1 MSEIK
6 TSDWILVNSQKENVG
21 MESSISPHT
30 VVGMESSISPHTV
43 KTLQK
48 SYATPYDLKVQS
60 LQKDTLMGHMRRLAR
75 FGAICTIQKT

>member
-1 MSEIK
+1 MTFKTLVQMSEIK
-6 TSDWILVNSQKENVG
+6 TSDWILVNSQKEN
-21 MESSISPHT
+21 
-30 VVGMESSISPHTV
+30 VGMESSISPHTV

-75 FGAICTIQKT
+75 FCAICTIQKT

>member
-6 TSDWILVNSQKENVG
+6 TSEWILVNSQKENVG

-30 VVGMESSISPHTV
+30 VKTAKKLRYTLSPES
-43 KTLQK
+43 TL
-48 SYATPYDLKVQS
+48 S

-75 FGAICTIQKT
+75 FGTICTIQKT